1 MCHCHGTEY
10 NYQLSRLGYW
20 RK

>member
-1 MCHCHGTEY
+1 MALNI
-10 NYQLSRLGYW
+10 NYQLSRLGYR

>member
-1 MCHCHGTEY
+1 MALNT